1 MSDTTSFDT
10 LVERLDAEVS
20 DASQN
25 SLSEHERTE
34 YERLVRRGVMPHA
47 ALAVLGGRATDRAI
61 RDAEPIADTVVRSI
75 LRMPPRADLPEA
87 DAIVWAVR

>member
-10 LVERLDAEVS
+10 LVERLDAG
-20 DASQN
+20 APN
-25 SLSEHERTE
+25 ALRISLSEHERTE

-47 ALAVLGGRATDRAI
+47 ALAVLRGRATERAI
-61 RDAEPIADTVVRSI
+61 RDAEPIAADVVRSI